1 MLQPVEEMIFDS
13 NSTERYKN
21 IFRHE
26 TELKWIKL
34 LQTPFPLG
42 FNDNIYHQGNIS
54 KMPDFDVFS
63 LLDIRRRNRR
73 SRGKRK
79 NGNLKRKHKNKTF
92 WTLTDLWKILKSGRH
107 QMLSK
112 LSSLSIASLRK
123 LDEEA
128 NKFYDG
134 KHDLYHTA
142 LLTRCYTQHA
152 LRPYIDSEMNHIRP
166 FIKIPFIN
174 KGIDFIDLPS
184 IFRDNTVES
193 SIPDYFE
200 NKYHLLFV
208 INIINLLEV
217 HYSIS
222 INWLLILILILR
234 HQIHEIVKIQN
245 SVMNQQAILLQ
256 EI

>member
-13 NSTERYKN
+13 NSTEKYKN

-63 LLDIRRRNRR
+63 LLDVRRRNRR

-128 NKFYDG
+128 NKFYDS

-152 LRPYIDSEMNHIRP
+152 LRPYIDSKISHIRH

-200 NKYHLLFV
+200 IGNHLLFV

-217 HYSIS
+217 QYSIS

-234 HQIHEIVKIQN
+234 LQIHEIVRIQN
-245 SVMNQQAILLQ
+245 SVMNLQAILLQ

>member
-26 TELKWIKL
+26 TELRWIKL

-73 SRGKRK
+73 CRGKRK

-92 WTLTDLWKILKSGRH
+92 
-107 QMLSK
+107 MLSK

-128 NKFYDG
+128 NKFYDS

-152 LRPYIDSEMNHIRP
+152 LRPYIDSEINHIRH

-184 IFRDNTVES
+184 IFRDNTVET

-200 NKYHLLFV
+200 N
-208 INIINLLEV
+208 
-217 HYSIS
+217 
-222 INWLLILILILR
+222 
-234 HQIHEIVKIQN
+234 
-245 SVMNQQAILLQ
+245 
-256 EI
+256 

>member
-1 MLQPVEEMIFDS
+1 
-13 NSTERYKN
+13 
-21 IFRHE
+21 
-26 TELKWIKL
+26 
-34 LQTPFPLG
+34 
-42 FNDNIYHQGNIS
+42 
-54 KMPDFDVFS
+54 MPDFDVFS
-63 LLDIRRRNRR
+63 HLDIRTRNRR

-92 WTLTDLWKILKSGRH
+92 WKLIDLWKILKSGRH

-128 NKFYDG
+128 NKYYDR

-152 LRPYIDSEMNHIRP
+152 LRPYIASEMNHIIH

-200 NKYHLLFV
+200 NKPISKVPPFLQKKMKTNCPCH
-208 INIINLLEV
+208 II
-217 HYSIS
+217 
-222 INWLLILILILR
+222 
-234 HQIHEIVKIQN
+234 
-245 SVMNQQAILLQ
+245 LQ
-256 EI
+256 SSLPCK

>member
-54 KMPDFDVFS
+54 KMPDSDVFS
-63 LLDIRRRNRR
+63 LLDIRRHNRR

-107 QMLSK
+107 QMLSNF
-112 LSSLSIASLRK
+112 SSLSIASLRK

-128 NKFYDG
+128 NKFYDR

-152 LRPYIDSEMNHIRP
+152 LRPYIDSEMNHIRH
-166 FIKIPFIN
+166 FIKIPFIMPPTL
-174 KGIDFIDLPS
+174 KKLMGHIAFGASVSAWVRGCVTLSVP
-184 IFRDNTVES
+184 TVTFKSLKLES
-193 SIPDYFE
+193 
-200 NKYHLLFV
+200 
-208 INIINLLEV
+208 
-217 HYSIS
+217 
-222 INWLLILILILR
+222 
-234 HQIHEIVKIQN
+234 
-245 SVMNQQAILLQ
+245 
-256 EI
+256 

>member
-42 FNDNIYHQGNIS
+42 FNDNIYHQENIS

-79 NGNLKRKHKNKTF
+79 NGNLKRKHKNKFF

-112 LSSLSIASLRK
+112 LSSLSIASLCK
-123 LDEEA
+123 LDEEV
-128 NKFYDG
+128 NKFFDS

-152 LRPYIDSEMNHIRP
+152 LRPYIDSEINHIRH

-200 NKYHLLFV
+200 NKEPP
-208 INIINLLEV
+208 IICYKYNKPIRSTIFNFNKLVANLDTDTKTPD
-217 HYSIS
+217 S
-222 INWLLILILILR
+222 
-234 HQIHEIVKIQN
+234 
-245 SVMNQQAILLQ
+245 
-256 EI
+256 